1 MLKLHFETL
10 TPLHISNGNE
20 LAYGL
25 EYTLRNNVFRKFNF
39 ARISSILASGNA
51 FDFSK
56 NISVR
61 DIEKIIDDNFNKY
74 SQDDFFYKIKIHPKF
89 YELTRNSRATGQK
102 FVQEFINSNGKFYVP
117 GSTIKGALLSVLKY
131 DHLGINNDDSGK
143 IEQKFVI
150 RDSENIEQD
159 NFIVYTTEN
168 RPPSVNLMCMKAGI
182 KFDVDI
188 LKMGILKKDYLIEK
202 LRTYSKKQI
211 NLAVSNLQ
219 PYKGRDGREK
229 GADIF
234 EKGLESI
241 LGYNLNENE
250 YLINLGFGGGSWF
263 KAYENIVPKFPSK
276 SRARRNQ
283 PEPAHTSFSVFLK
296 NQTIHIG
303 WCKIKID

>member
-10 TPLHISNGNE
+10 TPLHISNGND

-89 YELTRNSRATGQK
+89 YELTQNSRATGQK

-188 LKMGILKKDYLIEK
+188 LLHISLIHS
-202 LRTYSKKQI
+202 Y
-211 NLAVSNLQ
+211 
-219 PYKGRDGREK
+219 
-229 GADIF
+229 
-234 EKGLESI
+234 
-241 LGYNLNENE
+241 
-250 YLINLGFGGGSWF
+250 
-263 KAYENIVPKFPSK
+263 
-276 SRARRNQ
+276 
-283 PEPAHTSFSVFLK
+283 
-296 NQTIHIG
+296 
-303 WCKIKID
+303 